1 MTEFIFNLL
10 ALSLSMTPIIAVL
23 LLTAPLLNKL
33 YISNWRYFI
42 WLAVSL
48 RLIIPFS
55 GGAAAPISLNIASA
69 PEESISAVS
78 SLAPYVT
85 SAASHLSTAA
95 LGTNLSIGIIEIMLI
110 LYLVGVLAFLCGNIK
125 GYLSFRSIIR
135 NSLSVSADGKIARS
149 IAEISRQ
156 QGLKSK
162 VKVPE
167 ICICKEISGPMVV
180 GLFRPV
186 LLLPHDH
193 YDDTRL
199 RMILSHELVHIKRH
213 DVAYKV
219 LLLLVRTVHWFNPL
233 VHIMAIKAERDIE
246 ITCDQIALQGTGI
259 EEKKLYSLMI
269 IEMAA
274 HKSRNNNPAVS
285 TGFKSG
291 KESLQDRV
299 MNIFDMK
306 HKKKGIGA
314 LIFIIMALLFGG
326 SFIQINNL
334 PVKAGEVIT
343 APLYEQ
349 DISQGKN
356 TDPLDYRS
364 GIDVDNNTSNSN
376 YNSDIDKQ
384 EKEETEAQAKP
395 SVETIEPVASSQPA
409 EVVIIDLEQLAADQT
424 IETAEDN
431 SPVN

>member
-1 MTEFIFNLL
+1 MTEFLFNLL
-10 ALSLSMTPIIAVL
+10 ALSISMTPIIAVL

-69 PEESISAVS
+69 PEESISAIS
-78 SLAPYVT
+78 SLAPYAT
-85 SAASHLSTAA
+85 SAASDLSTAA
-95 LGTNLSIGIIEIMLI
+95 FGTNHSIGIIEIMLI
-110 LYLVGVLAFLCGNIK
+110 LYLVGALAFLFGNIK

-135 NSLSVSADGKIARS
+135 NSLCVSADGKNARS
-149 IAEISRQ
+149 ITEISRQ
-156 QGLKSK
+156 QGLKLK
-162 VKVPE
+162 VKVPK

-186 LLLPHDH
+186 LLLPHDN

-213 DVAYKV
+213 DIAYKV

-246 ITCDQIALQGTGI
+246 ITCDNIALKGTGV

-274 HKSRNNNPAVS
+274 YNGRHHNPAVS

-299 MNIFDMK
+299 INIFDRK
-306 HKKKGIGA
+306 HKKKGFGA
-314 LIFIIMALLFGG
+314 LILIIIALLLGG

-334 PVKAGEVIT
+334 PVKAGEVIP

-349 DISQGKN
+349 GIIQDKN
-356 TDPLDYRS
+356 TDPFDDRS
-364 GIDVDNNTSNSN
+364 GIDLDNTSSSNHNSE
-376 YNSDIDKQ
+376 IDKQ
-384 EKEETEAQAKP
+384 EKEDTEAPAIP
-395 SVETIEPVASSQPA
+395 SVETIEPETYSQPA
-409 EVVIIDLEQLAADQT
+409 EVVIIDLEQLTADQT
-424 IETAEDN
+424 IDTAEDN
-431 SPVN
+431 SQVN